1 MSEAE
6 RDIIGLVE
14 RSLNCCA
21 YIELHGFIRSGL
33 VLKLYNEIQ
42 VLLTSN
48 NCNVALFG
56 LKLDL
61 VN

>member
-1 MSEAE
+1 MSKAE
-6 RDIIGLVE
+6 REII
-14 RSLNCCA
+14 
-21 YIELHGFIRSGL
+21 GFIRSGW

-48 NCNVALFG
+48 NWNVALLG

>member
-14 RSLNCCA
+14 RSLNFCA
-21 YIELHGFIRSGL
+21 YTEIHGFISSGW
-33 VLKLYNEIQ
+33 VLKLYNEIH

-48 NCNVALFG
+48 NWNVALF
-56 LKLDL
+56 LIWNRL
-61 VN
+61 

>member
-6 RDIIGLVE
+6 SDIIGLVE
-14 RSLNCCA
+14 RSLNYSA
-21 YIELHGFIRSGL
+21 YIELHGFIRSGW
-33 VLKLYNEIQ
+33 VLKLYNEIE

-48 NCNVALFG
+48 NWNVALFG